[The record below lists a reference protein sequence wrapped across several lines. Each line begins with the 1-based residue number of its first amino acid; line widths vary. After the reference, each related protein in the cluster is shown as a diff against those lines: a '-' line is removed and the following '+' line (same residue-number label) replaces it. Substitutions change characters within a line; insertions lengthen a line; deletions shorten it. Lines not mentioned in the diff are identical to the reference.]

1 MSFSADKTKPK
12 TIDIAKHSRRG
23 GFGKP
28 KLPSDDVREHCVRE
42 HCVSVRLN
50 KAELTQLDS
59 KRGGY
64 RRGEWLRMAALHQLA
79 PVLPEVNKEAWAEL
93 ARSAANLNQITKHLN
108 TKAPDSGI
116 SRTEMFTLKRSLDAF
131 RDALFEAQQ
140 KLEGGDDNESNG

>member
-1 MSFSADKTKPK
+1 MTFSADKTKPK
-12 TIDIAKHSRRG
+12 TIDAAKHSRRG
-23 GFGKP
+23 GFGKAR
-28 KLPSDDVREHCVRE
+28 LPSEDVRE

-50 KAELTQLDS
+50 KSELTQLDS

-79 PVLPEVNKEAWAEL
+79 PVLPEINKEAWAEL
-93 ARSAANLNQITKHLN
+93 ARSASNLNQITKHLN

-131 RDALFEAQQ
+131 RDALFAAQQ
-140 KLEGGDDNESNG
+140 KLEDGDDNESNG

>member
-1 MSFSADKTKPK
+1 MSFSEDKNKNK
-12 TIDIAKHSRRG
+12 TLDISKHSRRG

-28 KLPSDDVREHCVRE
+28 KLPSEDVRE

-79 PVLPEVNKEAWAEL
+79 PVYPEINKEAWREL

-108 TKAPDSGI
+108 TKAPESAI
-116 SRTEMFTLKRSLDAF
+116 SKTELFSIRRSLGAF
-131 RDALFEAQQ
+131 RDALSESQ
-140 KLEGGDDNESNG
+140 KKLDEGSDNESNG

>member
-1 MSFSADKTKPK
+1 MSFSADRNKPK

-28 KLPSDDVREHCVRE
+28 KLPSDDVREHCV
-42 HCVSVRLN
+42 SVRLN

-59 KRGGY
+59 KRSGY

-131 RDALFEAQQ
+131 RDALFAAQQ
-140 KLEGGDDNESNG
+140 KLEDGDDNESNG

>member
-12 TIDIAKHSRRG
+12 TIDTAKHSRRG

-28 KLPSDDVREHCVRE
+28 KLPSDDVREHCV
-42 HCVSVRLN
+42 SVRLN

-59 KRGGY
+59 KRSGY

-131 RDALFEAQQ
+131 RDALFAAQQ
-140 KLEGGDDNESNG
+140 KLEEGDDNESNG